1 MHSLFNP
8 AATVLERTMALK
20 TMAYLERRY
29 TAIET
34 ELADA
39 LRNDPTDDRAID
51 DLEYRKLIIA
61 DEIQHNRQLA
71 ERFSKRGVH

>member
-1 MHSLFNP
+1 
-8 AATVLERTMALK
+8 MALK

-29 TAIET
+29 TAIEK

-39 LRNDPTDDRAID
+39 LRHDPTDDRAID

>member
-1 MHSLFNP
+1 
-8 AATVLERTMALK
+8 MALK
-20 TMAYLERRY
+20 TMTYLERRY
-29 TAIET
+29 TALEK

-39 LRNDPTDDRAID
+39 LRHHPVDNRAID
-51 DLEYRKLIIA
+51 DLEYRKLVIA